1 MSTHIF
7 FFGVNPQIWANNY
20 DSNKIEELNLVG
32 LTTTIRKGEFFVFL
46 SHVTLLNNRI
56 FFPIKIMEHLLVW
69 SNAIFSF
76 NHQYRIWKLK
86 ENTNNSLDYWLIKSC
101 HYSIVESYIYMTGH
115 EMRIIGVIIYKKS
128 KFFFIIKLI
137 K

>member
-46 SHVTLLNNRI
+46 SHVPSLI
-56 FFPIKIMEHLLVW
+56 IESFFPIKIIKHLLV
-69 SNAIFSF
+69 
-76 NHQYRIWKLK
+76 
-86 ENTNNSLDYWLIKSC
+86 
-101 HYSIVESYIYMTGH
+101 
-115 EMRIIGVIIYKKS
+115 
-128 KFFFIIKLI
+128 
-137 K
+137 

>member
-7 FFGVNPQIWANNY
+7 FFGVNPQIWAKIWANNY

-56 FFPIKIMEHLLVW
+56 FFPNK
-69 SNAIFSF
+69 NYGTSF
-76 NHQYRIWKLK
+76 
-86 ENTNNSLDYWLIKSC
+86 
-101 HYSIVESYIYMTGH
+101 
-115 EMRIIGVIIYKKS
+115 GVIECYI
-128 KFFFIIKLI
+128 LI
-137 K
+137 QSSV